1 MQTCPNCGKEN
12 ALDSKF
18 CIYCGAKLTGI
29 ADSVTEEPEE
39 AVAAAQSAEPEKEKI
54 VEPIPEPIQE
64 KVQPAQP
71 VQPDPQPQ
79 PAAEPTQPVQPNPN
93 VEATKQFSAG
103 YWTFFVDSLKH
114 PFKINH
120 GYNKYFGLVSLLLNA
135 IFISLAT
142 IFAAKAGLGSSTQ
155 YIDQFMG
162 EGTASSFGFMGFI
175 DGFLTS
181 GGMIFATASVA
192 HLAIYFFLGD
202 KRNSYLQNLTIF
214 AHFVSFALLLDVVAF
229 FFGMIGNPVMVM
241 LCIFVG
247 FLVYLLSFFAIIIK
261 SPNNDG
267 LDHFY
272 VIMIAMVILV
282 IVIIIWSMVIGS
294 MFQGQVQGQFNNY

>member
-1 MQTCPNCGKEN
+1 MQTCPNYGKEN

-18 CIYCGAKLTGI
+18 CIYFGAKLTGI
-29 ADSVTEEPEE
+29 ADSFTEEPKEE
-39 AVAAAQSAEPEKEKI
+39 VVAAQAAEPEKV
-54 VEPIPEPIQE
+54 VETIPEPIQE
-64 KVQPAQP
+64 KAQP
-71 VQPDPQPQ
+71 VQPDEQPQ
-79 PAAEPTQPVQPNPN
+79 QQQPNPEPTQPVQPNPN

-135 IFISLAT
+135 VFISLAT

-162 EGTASSFGFMGFI
+162 EGTTSSFGFMGFI

-214 AHFVSFALLLDVVAF
+214 AHFVSFALLLDVV
-229 FFGMIGNPVMVM
+229 
-241 LCIFVG
+241 G

-261 SPNNDG
+261 SPNNNG